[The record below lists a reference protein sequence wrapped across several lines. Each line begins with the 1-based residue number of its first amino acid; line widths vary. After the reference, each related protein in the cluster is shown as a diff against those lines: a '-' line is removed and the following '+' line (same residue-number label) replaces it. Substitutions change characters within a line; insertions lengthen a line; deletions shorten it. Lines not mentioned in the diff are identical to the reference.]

1 MANNKNQ
8 HFVPRCHLKPFT
20 KDGAGLA
27 INLFNLALGHAI
39 PDAPVKNQ
47 SSRDYFYGQDPK
59 LESAINTVENG
70 YSAVVADIFA
80 NSGPVMPGHQV
91 VLRRFTY
98 LQYLRTEAQ
107 ARAMADH
114 AFAMT
119 DIPGLEIERPSL
131 KDTMREAVQTAMLHY
146 ASNMAIVDDLKVCL
160 VRNETSTPFFTSDNP
175 AVLANRWH
183 QRDPRTQG
191 RSFGVGKAGTI
202 FMLPLSPDV
211 LCLLYDGDVYS
222 VPKDAGWVIARK
234 AEDTRLLNEHQILSC
249 AANLYFRDWST
260 RDAIAA
266 QVGDVVPRRPKVA
279 MEVVTAVLGETTDWG
294 SRYDVV
300 PKDSIKP
307 GQQALIHVRTNH
319 PRPSGW
325 PSFLSFRNGGKVY
338 GNDTGAGFTRR
349 WCVDQGFVSGTG
361 YYKQPA

>member
-20 KDGAGLA
+20 KDGAGAA
-27 INLFNLALGHAI
+27 INLFNLTYGRAI
-39 PDAPVKNQ
+39 PHAPVKNQ
-47 SSRDYFYGQDPK
+47 SSRDYFYGKDPK
-59 LESAINTVENG
+59 LESAINVVENG
-70 YSAVVADIFA
+70 YAEVVTDILGKL
-80 NSGPVMPGHQV
+80 GPVMPGHQI

-107 ARAMADH
+107 ARAMAEH

-119 DIPGLEIERPSL
+119 DLPDLEIDRPSL
-131 KDTMREAVQTAMLHY
+131 KEAMREAVQTAMLHY
-146 ASNMAIVDDLKVCL
+146 ASSMRIVDDLKVRL
-160 VRNETSTPFFTSDNP
+160 VRNETSIPFFTSDNP

-183 QRDPRTQG
+183 QRDPRTKG
-191 RSFGVGKAGTI
+191 RSFGVGKAGSI
-202 FMLPLSPDV
+202 FLLPLSPGV

-234 AEDTRLLNEHQILSC
+234 AEDVRLLNEHQILNC
-249 AANLYFRDWST
+249 ATNLYFRDWST
-260 RDAIAA
+260 REAIGA
-266 QVGDVVPRRPKVA
+266 QVGEVALGRPKVA
-279 MEVVTAVLGETTDWG
+279 MEVVTAVLGETTAWG

-300 PKDSIKP
+300 PKASLKP
-307 GQQALIHVRTNH
+307 GQEALIHVLTNH

-325 PSFLSFRNGGKVY
+325 PSFLAFRHGGKVY
-338 GNDTGAGFTRR
+338 GNNTGAGYTRR
-349 WCVDQGFVSGTG
+349 WCIEQGFVSGTG